1 MHSIASKRREFFL
14 VFGVENKL
22 SIYVC
27 CAEDVEVERLIAVVT
42 CENGVACFIIDNL
55 NQFLNALIVVCELR
69 AVSECVRVALW
80 C

>member
-22 SIYVC
+22 AIYVC
-27 CAEDVEVERLIAVVT
+27 CAEDVVVERLIAVVT

-55 NQFLNALIVVCELR
+55 KQIFKCLN
-69 AVSECVRVALW
+69 SCV
-80 C
+80 